1 MRIPSTLWIA
11 VALIL
16 PPMLI
21 PVIEQFAPSTAY
33 WWSALLVVLLNATAL
48 IVKVMWPETASKVS
62 TPLPNQ
68 STPFSSRSSGDKKIP
83 EPNHSTVAKLFIYGA

>member
-1 MRIPSTLWIA
+1 VKIPSTLWIA

-21 PVIEQFAPSTAY
+21 PVIEQFAPSNTY

-48 IVKVMWPETASKVS
+48 IVKVMWPKAAAKASVPTS
-62 TPLPNQ
+62 NAPT
-68 STPFSSRSSGDKKIP
+68 SFSSRSSGDKKIP